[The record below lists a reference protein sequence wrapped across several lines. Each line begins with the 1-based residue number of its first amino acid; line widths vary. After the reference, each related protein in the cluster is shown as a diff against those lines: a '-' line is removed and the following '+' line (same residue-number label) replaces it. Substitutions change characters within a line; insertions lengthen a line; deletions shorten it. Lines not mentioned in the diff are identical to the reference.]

1 MATYVT
7 RVFDTIDG
15 ICFAFYGSSTGYTEI
30 VLNENPDLALQ
41 PEFLPAGL
49 EITLPEPATVAPQRS
64 AIQLWQ

>member
-15 ICFAFYGSSTGYTEI
+15 ICFQFYGSSTGYTEI
-30 VLNENPDLALQ
+30 VLDRNPDLALE

-49 EITLPEPATVAPQRS
+49 TLTLPEPATVEPRRA
-64 AIQLWQ
+64 AVQLWQ